1 MHLTP
6 VMERYIVHWGEMGTR
21 WGVNRSVA
29 QIHALLYLAPEP
41 QHADE
46 IVETLQIARSNVST
60 SLRELET
67 LGLVKRVQML
77 GDRRDHFTAIKDN
90 WETLLAIVESRKA
103 KEIDP
108 TIAVLRDCVA
118 QAAKDRETP
127 AEIKQRIESM
137 LTFVETLDGWYV
149 QVKGLP
155 KSTLISLMKMGAR
168 VARFV
173 GRG

>member
-118 QAAKDRETP
+118 QAVKDRETP
-127 AEIKQRIESM
+127 AEIKERIESM
-137 LTFVETLDGWYV
+137 LRFVETLDGWYV